1 MSGGG
6 VGNVLS
12 TGASL
17 AAGQSPIGA
26 FGSALGSQLLSGGGG
41 GGSGAAGSAANPYGL
56 GTRNQ
61 TQLVGPMAGI
71 NPASPAYNIMMQQ
84 QQARPQVQPQPQV
97 QNLSPIPAPTQI
109 TPPAFYQNYMD
120 EMARINQ
127 PALGGGVF
135 SQRPQPLVQQPMG
148 GGISQEDLRALAD
161 RARAMGPMPY
171 NTTPDLSRPLVQ
183 QPMGGG
189 RLGAPDLSQDA
200 YNRHMA
206 TALYRAGTAPTYE
219 QWVQQSSAPKPMPAV
234 FPPKPGV
241 FGPQVQPD
249 RRILP
254 MPPRPV
260 PMPAAQT
267 RPAQGLGLAGLAGML
282 KGRQ

>member
-41 GGSGAAGSAANPYGL
+41 GGGGPGAPGGNIG
-56 GTRNQ
+56 GIGRQNQ
-61 TQLVGPMAGI
+61 TQITGPYAGM
-71 NPASPAYNIMMQQ
+71 NPASIAYQQEMQRAQQ
-84 QQARPQVQPQPQV
+84 QQMQPQVQPQVLPQV
-97 QNLSPIPAPTQI
+97 QQPLQGLFGNTTQADRAALLGGVQQPTQTQLQQI
-109 TPPAFYQNYMD
+109 QQGM
-120 EMARINQ
+120 EQLRQQ
-127 PALGGGVF
+127 PMGGGVF
-135 SQRPQPLVQQPMG
+135 SQGQQPF
-148 GGISQEDLRALAD
+148 E
-161 RARAMGPMPY
+161 
-171 NTTPDLSRPLVQ
+171 RPLVQ
-183 QPMGGG
+183 QPFGGG

-254 MPPRPV
+254 MP
-260 PMPAAQT
+260 ATQT
-267 RPAQGLGLAGLAGML
+267 RPAQSLGGLAGLAGML